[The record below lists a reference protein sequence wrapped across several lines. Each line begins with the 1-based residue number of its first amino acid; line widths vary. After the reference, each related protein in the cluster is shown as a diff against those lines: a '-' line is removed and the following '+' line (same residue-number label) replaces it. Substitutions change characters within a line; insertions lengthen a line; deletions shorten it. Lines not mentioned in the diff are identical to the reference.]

1 MTFYT
6 PECFKSSDFGG
17 ATLGFAGKTHT
28 DSAVCPFELNG
39 TMVSGTYD
47 ECLDSIPEGTWQ
59 AGVVLFGNAGGEN
72 EFINKLSRKV
82 NAPLTGG
89 AAATNAQ
96 TGEKALIS
104 GRGEV
109 AVFLIDDKDYD
120 IEVISENIHNVISEH
135 KISYTNRWVDK
146 IDGIDAKE
154 WLCAQKEK
162 HGVAD
167 SDFEHLTFSDEY
179 GINAHL
185 SEVDGRIFSGR
196 DLNEKMYLR
205 YVAHDEVQDKIQK
218 FYDDADA
225 VVFGCAGLK
234 SILDAELASP
244 NIGLFM
250 FGEVCTVGGHS
261 DFGNLMLSKLR
272 ITPRE

>member
-1 MTFYT
+1 MKMTFYT
-6 PECFKSSDFGG
+6 PECFQNSDFAG
-17 ATLGFAGKTHT
+17 ATLGFAGNIHT
-28 DSAVCPFELNG
+28 ENAVCSTDLKG
-39 TMVSGTYD
+39 VVVSGTYED
-47 ECLDSIPEGTWQ
+47 CLSSIPEGSWQ

-72 EFINKLSRKV
+72 EFIKKLSRKV

-96 TGEKALIS
+96 TGEKALIT

-120 IEVISENIHNVISEH
+120 IEVISENIHSVISEH
-135 KISYTNRWVDK
+135 KISYTDRWVDK

-162 HGVAD
+162 YGVAD

-196 DLNEKMYLR
+196 DLSEKMYLR
-205 YVAHDEVQDKIQK
+205 YVPHDEVQSKIQR
-218 FYDDADA
+218 FYDDKDA

-234 SILDAELASP
+234 Q
-244 NIGLFM
+244 
-250 FGEVCTVGGHS
+250 
-261 DFGNLMLSKLR
+261 LR
-272 ITPRE
+272 